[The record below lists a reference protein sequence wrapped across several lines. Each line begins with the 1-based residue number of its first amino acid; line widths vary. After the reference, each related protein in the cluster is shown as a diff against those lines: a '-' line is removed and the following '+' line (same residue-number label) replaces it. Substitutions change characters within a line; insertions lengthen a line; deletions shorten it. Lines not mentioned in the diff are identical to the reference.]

1 MRTHFV
7 YLYYSE
13 ITGNRPLYIGT
24 TAYPVDRMFTHAKN
38 SIWYDFWDY
47 MKIIRCEGVS
57 YEDVLALEKDAILT
71 KNPIFNREHNPDPT
85 LSFCCQKEGLR
96 LRVNNLNSYDYQ
108 MRLYDGDIVTKFGDK
123 ADTVNWSVIDK
134 ELVNL
139 KAPVA
144 VVVRKFSSDD
154 RPYHETDRSR
164 HMIGYGSIFNR
175 KIKTHIPLYLESIY
189 ISCLENPTNSNPSKL
204 TAKEMLRIVEQDH
217 PDFMAD
223 MGIREAGVGLF
234 FTKVS
239 NGFHKFDSEYELIKN
254 TEKYKGCHTYSIKK
268 K

>member
-1 MRTHFV
+1 MKTHFI
-7 YLYYSE
+7 YLYYSK
-13 ITGNRPLYIGT
+13 ITGKRPLYIGT

-47 MKIIRCEGVS
+47 LRIVRCEDCS
-57 YEDVLALEKDAILT
+57 YEDVLSLEKNAILT
-71 KNPIFNREHNPDPT
+71 QNPIFNREHNPDPT

-96 LRVNNLNSYDYQ
+96 LQVHNLNSYDYIID
-108 MRLYDGDIVTKFGDK
+108 LHEGDSIRQIGDK
-123 ADTVNWSVIDK
+123 INTLKWSEVDK
-134 ELVNL
+134 ELSNL
-139 KAPVA
+139 KASVTE
-144 VVVRKFSSDD
+144 VQRKYSSDD

-189 ISCLENPTNSNPSKL
+189 ISCLENPTNNNPSKL
-204 TAKEMLRIVEQDH
+204 TAKEMLRIIEQDH

-239 NGFHKFDSEYELIKN
+239 NGFHKFDSEYEIIKN
-254 TEKYKGCHTYSIKK
+254 TEKYKGCHTYAIKRR
-268 K
+268 